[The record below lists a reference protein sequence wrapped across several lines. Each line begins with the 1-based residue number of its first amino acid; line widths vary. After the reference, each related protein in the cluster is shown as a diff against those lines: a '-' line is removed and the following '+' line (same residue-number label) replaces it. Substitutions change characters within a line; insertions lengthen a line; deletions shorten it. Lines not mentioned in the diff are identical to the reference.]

1 MLVKLVIM
9 LCVMVVL
16 DELELEVL
24 DMKMLV
30 LDVMLQL
37 VVDELEV
44 VEELEDDIQ

>member
-30 LDVMLQL
+30 LDVMLQNEL
-37 VVDELEV
+37 DEIEV
-44 VEELEDDIQ
+44 VEELEDDIR